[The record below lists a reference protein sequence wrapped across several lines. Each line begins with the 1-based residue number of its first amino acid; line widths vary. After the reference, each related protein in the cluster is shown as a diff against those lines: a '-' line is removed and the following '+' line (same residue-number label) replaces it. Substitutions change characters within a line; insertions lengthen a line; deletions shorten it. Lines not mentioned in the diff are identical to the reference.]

1 MTLRTLHNQFPTAA
15 LTEQEYETA
24 LVHLSEQIGAQ
35 LVAQCPEDG
44 AWEGQACKWA
54 SDALANTCQI
64 GADQTVLDWIRA
76 ACARVGANADACAG
90 L

>member
-1 MTLRTLHNQFPTAA
+1 MSLHNQFPTAK

-35 LVAQCPEDG
+35 LVGWCPQGE
-44 AWEGQACKWA
+44 AYKLA
-54 SDALANTCQI
+54 SDALANTCQV

-76 ACARVGANADACAG
+76 ACATVGANADACMG

>member
-1 MTLRTLHNQFPTAA
+1 MRTLHNQFPTAE

-35 LVAQCPEDG
+35 LVGWCPEG
-44 AWEGQACKWA
+44 EAYALA
-54 SDALANTCQI
+54 SDALANTCQV

-76 ACARVGANADACAG
+76 ACAAVGASAQACTG

>member
-1 MTLRTLHNQFPTAA
+1 MRTLHNQFPTTE
-15 LTEQEYETA
+15 LTEEEYETA

-35 LVAQCPEDG
+35 LMAWCPDS
-44 AWEGQACKWA
+44 QAYNLA
-54 SDALANTCQI
+54 SDALANTCQV

-76 ACARVGANADACAG
+76 ACAAVGASAEACTG

>member
-1 MTLRTLHNQFPTAA
+1 MRTLHNQFPTAE

-35 LVAQCPEDG
+35 LVGWCPDG
-44 AWEGQACKWA
+44 EAYKLACA
-54 SDALANTCQI
+54 ALANTCQV

-76 ACARVGANADACAG
+76 ACAAVGATADACTG

>member
-1 MTLRTLHNQFPTAA
+1 MRTLHNQFPTAA

-35 LVAQCPEDG
+35 LVAWRPDG
-44 AWEGQACKWA
+44 EAYKAA

-76 ACARVGANADACAG
+76 ACAAVGANADACAG

>member
-1 MTLRTLHNQFPTAA
+1 MRKLHNQFPTAE

-35 LVAQCPEDG
+35 MVAHYPEG
-44 AWEGQACKWA
+44 EAYKAA
-54 SDALANTCQI
+54 SDALANSCQV
-64 GADQTVLDWIRA
+64 APDQTVLDWIRA
-76 ACARVGANADACAG
+76 ACAAVGANAEACTG